1 MSGNIP
7 AQTQPQLCSS
17 AWKDVNMGDEHSK
30 EKKEEKLGEYE
41 EREECEEYEPSES
54 LYLHEN
60 VHTPLLLPIVSCNS

>member
-1 MSGNIP
+1 M
-7 AQTQPQLCSS
+7 
-17 AWKDVNMGDEHSK
+17 NMGDEHSK